1 MAQQKTIDLRNVLR
15 DQTGRIASVESGDT
29 GTFQHQTNPGT
40 SQNVE
45 LAEMHPRQKIW
56 YFAAQQMRPVTRG
69 EIAKGL
75 GYKKAP
81 WLNDH
86 IESLVTEG
94 WLVKAA
100 LPHPG
105 GLPRYVYVA
114 VRPAK

>member
-1 MAQQKTIDLRNVLR
+1 MTQTKSIDLRNVLR
-15 DQTGRIASVESGDT
+15 DETGRIATLESGDT
-29 GTFQHQTNPGT
+29 GTSRQQASPGT

-56 YFAAQQMRPVTRG
+56 YFAAQQMRGVTRG

-81 WLNDH
+81 WLNEH
-86 IESLVTEG
+86 IESLVREG
-94 WLVKAA
+94 WLIKTS

-105 GLPRYVYVA
+105 GLPCYVYVA
-114 VRPAK
+114 ARPAK